1 MWQEGRR
8 SECSKQTF
16 DGSCHCGFTTYEAEI
31 DAESFPTAAL
41 GVSLLSDACEIC
53 HNVPPHFMLWINKSG
68 FSLRRRTMRYC
79 RYFFA
84 VAVLGGMIILPQ
96 TGSGSP
102 LAASLTA
109 AGSTTPPIVNSLI
122 QKVHGWHCAKK
133 KGWYKGDKVWHRHRR
148 ACYETQVY
156 DDDYYYD
163 DYPYSGRPPNLYINP
178 GIRLYFGNRGDHH

>member
-1 MWQEGRR
+1 
-8 SECSKQTF
+8 
-16 DGSCHCGFTTYEAEI
+16 
-31 DAESFPTAAL
+31 
-41 GVSLLSDACEIC
+41 
-53 HNVPPHFMLWINKSG
+53 
-68 FSLRRRTMRYC
+68 MRYC

-109 AGSTTPPIVNSLI
+109 AGSTTPLTVDSLI

-148 ACYETQVY
+148 ACYETQDY
-156 DDDYYYD
+156 DDDYFD
-163 DYPYSGRPPNLYINP
+163 EDFRYSRRRQTSTLTQGYACTLA
-178 GIRLYFGNRGDHH
+178 IRGTTIRIELEMKERLGPSAALITSL

>member
-1 MWQEGRR
+1 
-8 SECSKQTF
+8 
-16 DGSCHCGFTTYEAEI
+16 
-31 DAESFPTAAL
+31 
-41 GVSLLSDACEIC
+41 
-53 HNVPPHFMLWINKSG
+53 
-68 FSLRRRTMRYC
+68 MRYC

-109 AGSTTPPIVNSLI
+109 TGSTTPLIDSLI